1 LAGDPD
7 PLENTVNVHAT
18 IAGFPNELDAS
29 ASASTELFQPNF
41 TIDKTGNE
49 ISKVGDTV
57 TYEFTITNTSSE
69 DSPAL
74 NLLSITDTLLG
85 DISAQ
90 AIAAGGD
97 VLSYGETV
105 TFSIDR
111 VVLGTDPDPLVN
123 TVTAVYQ
130 VDGFPNQLTRED
142 SHSVDLVHPN
152 TEVTITPDV
161 WETVPGGNVILT
173 ITEKNTGDWPLENVY
188 VVLDPGAITLDNTSP
203 SFDPTS
209 DIGSDGILSP
219 DETWRW
225 VLDPM
230 MIYEDTTFVVNGF
243 GNPVGLPNIISYEN
257 GYELERAEVTVKV
270 VGATRTIGFW
280 KTHLDFTTYVFETY
294 LSSEEWPNGHIYLG
308 EWGGHEWDIDSIEE
322 LMGVMWANPANNCD
336 GTKRLSIDQARILAA
351 QQAIGAILNNAMP
364 GGGDLAAWL
373 TSHGINESIV
383 SILEGNNINKIHQLQ
398 SALDGFNNSGDDIA
412 FDPSLPATGR
422 ANPTGAREIAD
433 ICWANTTPAPSKGKG
448 KT

>member
-1 LAGDPD
+1 MAIPDGASDPF
-7 PLENTVNVHAT
+7 VNEVSVHAT
-18 IAGFPNELDAS
+18 VEGFTNTYDDS
-29 ASASTELFQPNF
+29 ASWSTNLFQPDF

-57 TYEFTITNTSSE
+57 TYQFTITNTSSE
-69 DSPAL
+69 DSPVL
-74 NLLSITDTLLG
+74 NLVSIVDSLLG

-90 AIAAGGD
+90 VIAAGGD

-111 VVLGTDPDPLVN
+111 VVLVTDPDPLDN

-130 VDGFPNQLTRED
+130 VDGFTNQLTRED

-152 TEVTITPDV
+152 TNVTITPDV
-161 WETVPGGNVILT
+161 FETFPGGNVILT
-173 ITEKNTGDWPLENVY
+173 ITETNTGDWPLENVY
-188 VVLDPGAITLDNTSP
+188 VVLDPGAITLDNTSS
-203 SFDPTS
+203 SFDATS

-225 VLDPM
+225 VLGSM

-243 GNPVGLPNIISYEN
+243 GNPVGLPNIISYDT
-257 GYELERAEVTVKV
+257 GYELERAEVTVEV

-294 LSSEEWPNGHIYLG
+294 LGSYIYLG
-308 EWGGHEWDIDSIEE
+308 NWGGHEWDIDSMEE

-336 GTKRLSIDQARILAA
+336 GTKRVAIDQARILAA

-364 GGGDLAAWL
+364 AGGDLDAWL
-373 TSHGINESIV
+373 ARCGITDSIV
-383 SILEGNNINKIHQLQ
+383 SILEGNNINQIHQLQ

-412 FDPSLPATGR
+412 FDPSLPPTGR

-433 ICWANTTPAPSKGKG
+433 ICWANTTPAPSKGK
-448 KT
+448 K